1 MESFDPLYTREE
13 EEEEEEKLGI
23 VFRSYEKYIITT
35 ISNENLS

>member
-1 MESFDPLYTREE
+1 MESFDPVYTRE

>member
-1 MESFDPLYTREE
+1 MESFDPVYTREE
-13 EEEEEEKLGI
+13 EEEEEKLAI